1 MSNSG
6 DTQAASISADGRIR
20 ATYGLTLSSDESP
33 EAKAKAIA
41 FEQTVELPPERV
53 TDRLVSDVVGRL
65 ERLEPGEGG
74 TWLTTISYSSGLA
87 GGNFSQLMNL
97 LYGNISLFS
106 GVRLLEVKWPDDLL
120 ARSPGPRLGLEG
132 LRDLCGVE
140 ARRPLTCAVSKPLGL
155 SSRQLAELVGLL
167 ARAGIDIIKDDH
179 SLADQPAAPFRQRVA
194 LCQQAVEETN
204 RSTGRSAV
212 YFPSLGG
219 RGRELSDNVR
229 FLQEVGCRGA
239 VVMPFYLGLDTVAG
253 LASDSDM
260 ALLAHP
266 SGSGVFFDLEHGVA
280 PEVYLGQVL
289 RIAGCDAVIYP
300 HAGGRFRMDE
310 STASAISSNLL
321 GELGTLPRSA
331 PAPGGGIE
339 SAALVEWLDLY
350 GPDSVFVVGSSV
362 VRAEDPTAAAEELVS
377 TVLDAFA

>member
-1 MSNSG
+1 
-6 DTQAASISADGRIR
+6 
-20 ATYGLTLSSDESP
+20 
-33 EAKAKAIA
+33 
-41 FEQTVELPPERV
+41 
-53 TDRLVSDVVGRL
+53 
-65 ERLEPGEGG
+65 
-74 TWLTTISYSSGLA
+74 
-87 GGNFSQLMNL
+87 
-97 LYGNISLFS
+97 
-106 GVRLLEVKWPDDLL
+106 
-120 ARSPGPRLGLEG
+120 
-132 LRDLCGVE
+132 
-140 ARRPLTCAVSKPLGL
+140 VSKPLGL
-155 SSRQLAELVGLL
+155 SSRQLADLVGLL

-179 SLADQPAAPFRQRVA
+179 SLADQPTAPFRDRVD
-194 LCQQAVEETN
+194 LCQQAVEEAN

-219 RGRELSDNVR
+219 CGRELSDNVR
-229 FLQEVGCRGA
+229 FLQETGCRGA
-239 VVMPFYLGLDTVAG
+239 VVIPFYLGLDTVAG
-253 LASDSDM
+253 LASDSDL

-321 GELGTLPRSA
+321 GELGTLRRSA
-331 PAPGGGIE
+331 PAPGGSIE

-362 VRAEDPTAAAEELVS
+362 TRAEDPTAAAEELVS

>member
-1 MSNSG
+1 VPVP
-6 DTQAASISADGRIR
+6 TFQGRIK
-20 ATYGLTLSSDESP
+20 ATYGLTLSSGESP
-33 EAKAKAIA
+33 EARAKAIA

-53 TDRLVSDVVGRL
+53 PDELVSGVVGQV
-65 ERLEPGEGG
+65 ERLEPGEGDR
-74 TWLTTISYSSGLA
+74 WLATISYSSTLA
-87 GGNFSQLMNL
+87 GGSFSQLMNL
-97 LYGNISLFS
+97 LYGNISLLS
-106 GVRLLEVKWPDDLL
+106 GVRLLEVEWPDDLL
-120 ARSPGPRLGLEG
+120 ARFPGPSFGLEG

-179 SLADQPAAPFRQRVA
+179 SLADQPTAPFRERVA
-194 LCQQAVEETN
+194 VCQKAVEEVN
-204 RSTGRSAV
+204 RSEGTSAV

-219 RGRELSDNVR
+219 RPRELLDNVG
-229 FLQEVGCRGA
+229 FLQERGCRGA
-239 VVMPFYLGLDTVAG
+239 VVIPFYLGLDTVAG
-253 LASDSDM
+253 LASASDL

-321 GELGTLPRSA
+321 GELGTLRRSA

-339 SAALVEWLDLY
+339 SAALVKWLDLY

-362 VRAEDPTAAAEELVS
+362 ARAEDPTAAAEELVS